1 MEIHAHSH
9 TPRKKWTHYLW
20 EFLMLFLAVFCGF
33 LAENQREHFIEHKRE
48 KQYIR
53 SMIRDVATDTLNI
66 NDLIHNPT
74 SGFIAIER
82 NCDSL
87 IEGFD
92 EYSKHF
98 TVAGERRLG
107 RLLGWGFPDFIYT
120 DRTMQQLKNAGG
132 LRLIRNLTAVDS
144 IIGYDAAVRD
154 LLMELAGIGES
165 FTAIRNFQ
173 IENFNVRKLHELRK
187 NHSATEIEKMKV
199 RFWASP
205 TEKVHDKLYSL
216 IWRYKRV
223 IKSRAVGL
231 NRVKHQGMRLI
242 QVLMKEYHLR

>member
-1 MEIHAHSH
+1 
-9 TPRKKWTHYLW
+9 
-20 EFLMLFLAVFCGF
+20 MLFLAVFCGF

-74 SGFIAIER
+74 NGFIAIER

-98 TVAGERRLG
+98 TVAGEKRLG
-107 RLLGWGFPDFIYT
+107 RLLQGFPDFIYT

-144 IIGYDAAVRD
+144 IVGYDAAVRD

-165 FTAIRNFQ
+165 FTAIRNFR
-173 IENFNVRKLHELRK
+173 IDNFNVRKLNELRK
-187 NHSATEIEKMKV
+187 NHSNTEIEKMKV
-199 RFWASP
+199 SFWASP

-216 IWRYKRV
+216 IWRYKAV
-223 IKSRAVGL
+223 IRNRANEL
-231 NRVKHQGMRLI
+231 NKIKKKGTRLI
-242 QVLMKEYHLR
+242 QVLKKEYHLR